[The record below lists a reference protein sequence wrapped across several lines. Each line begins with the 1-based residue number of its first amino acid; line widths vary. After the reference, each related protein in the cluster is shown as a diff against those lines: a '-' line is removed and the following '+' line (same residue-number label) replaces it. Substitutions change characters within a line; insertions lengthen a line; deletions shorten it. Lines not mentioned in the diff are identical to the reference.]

1 MKRWPVKPLS
11 EFAEVIRGVSF
22 DKSQVFDSP
31 GKNLVP
37 ILRAGNI
44 QDSLLTDSDLVFV
57 PAQLVS
63 PEQHMRR
70 GDLAVCMSSGS
81 PAIVG
86 KSAHLEGDWA
96 GSVGAFCAI
105 VRFGE
110 ELHHRLGSYW
120 FRGSAFMQ
128 WRDNNAKGANIQ
140 NLRRTELEKLPIP
153 IPPLAE
159 QERIVKLL
167 DEADELRKLRAQ
179 ADRRTADFI
188 PALFN
193 EMFGPGAPGSD
204 AWQIATVAELATAH
218 EGAIRTGPFGSDLR
232 HSEFVEEGIPV
243 LGIDNVVENEFR
255 WTKSRCIPEA
265 KFKEMKRFV
274 VFPGDVLVTIMGT
287 VGRCSVAPE
296 ELPVCISTKHF
307 CTVTLDR
314 GKAHPR
320 FIWGAFL
327 HDASVKQQTRL
338 VGKGAIMEGWNSTI
352 IKRLRLRV
360 PPLTLQK
367 EFASRVSDIRAMQAD
382 QAASRRRLD
391 DLFQSMLHRAF
402 QGEL

>member
-1 MKRWPVKPLS
+1 MKHWPTELLGEVATCLDSHRIPVK
-11 EFAEVIRGVSF
+11 
-22 DKSQVFDSP
+22 K
-31 GKNLVP
+31 
-37 ILRAGNI
+37 
-44 QDSLLTDSDLVFV
+44 
-57 PAQLVS
+57 
-63 PEQHMRR
+63 
-70 GDLAVCMSSGS
+70 GDRQ
-81 PAIVG
+81 
-86 KSAHLEGDWA
+86 K
-96 GSVGAFCAI
+96 
-105 VRFGE
+105 
-110 ELHHRLGSYW
+110 RLGSVPYY
-120 FRGSAFMQ
+120 
-128 WRDNNAKGANIQ
+128 GANGQVGWIDEAIFDEPLLLVAEDGGHFEEPERGVAYTVRGPSWV
-140 NLRRTELEKLPIP
+140 NNHAHALRPDESKVLLEFLGYHFRHFDFQPYITGTTRAKLTQRDLMRVEVPV
-153 IPPLAE
+153 PPLAE
-159 QERIVKLL
+159 QERIVNLL

-179 ADRRTADFI
+179 ADRRTTDLI
-188 PALFN
+188 PALFHK
-193 EMFGPGAPGSD
+193 MFGLDAPGSD
-204 AWQIATVAELATAH
+204 AWQIATVAELAATH

-296 ELPVCISTKHF
+296 ELPVCISTKHL
-307 CTVTLDR
+307 CTVTLDPE
-314 GKAHPR
+314 KAHPR

-360 PPLTLQK
+360 PPLPLQR
-367 EFASRVSDIRAMQAD
+367 EFAARVSDIRAMQAE
-382 QAASRRRLD
+382 QATSRCRLN
-391 DLFQSMLHRAF
+391 DLFHSMLHRAF